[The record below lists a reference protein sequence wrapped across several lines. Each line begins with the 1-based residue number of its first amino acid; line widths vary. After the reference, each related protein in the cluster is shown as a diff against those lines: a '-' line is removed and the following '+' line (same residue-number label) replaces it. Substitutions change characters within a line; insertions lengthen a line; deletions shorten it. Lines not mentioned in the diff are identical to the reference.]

1 MKSMKSSKRQ
11 KYVLIITF
19 LIIPLF
25 LLVFFTLYPMTV
37 IIINSFT
44 NWNGLSTPDE
54 FVGLDNYVRI
64 LTTQKYWNVFRT
76 ASYYLVAGFIQ
87 QVLALFFA
95 TIVSKPLHGSGF
107 FKGTIFFPYIMN
119 GVAVTFIFFMF
130 FSIGGGMDT
139 ILSLLGLDTLTQ
151 KWIADP
157 KLVNITL
164 ASIHLWK
171 NIGYSFVVYLGSMQ
185 SIPGDLYEAA
195 SIDGANEWQKF
206 WSITF
211 PGIKMIIGL
220 LVTFAVVGSVA
231 VFDIPFIL
239 TKGQNGTNTFTTT
252 LLETAFTYNLYGVAC
267 AMAVLLILFVMVV
280 MLAKNII
287 FREED

>member
-1 MKSMKSSKRQ
+1 MQSYKRQ
-11 KYVLIITF
+11 KHILIVTF
-19 LIIPLF
+19 LIIPLS
-25 LLVFFTLYPMTV
+25 LLVFLTLYPVVV

-44 NWNGLSTPDE
+44 NWNGLSVPSE
-54 FVGLDNYVRI
+54 FVGLDNYIRI
-64 LTTQKYWNVFRT
+64 FTTQKYWNVFRT
-76 ASYYLVAGFIQ
+76 AGYYLAAGLIQ

-95 TIVSKPLHGSGF
+95 TLLSTPLRGSGF

-130 FSIGGGMDT
+130 FSVGGGMDT
-139 ILSLLGLDTLTQ
+139 ILSLFGLNGLIH

-157 KLVNITL
+157 KLVNGTL
-164 ASIHLWK
+164 ASINLWK
-171 NIGYSFVVYLGSMQ
+171 SIGYSFVVYVGSMQ
-185 SIPGDLYEAA
+185 SIPADLYEAA
-195 SIDGANEWQKF
+195 SIDGANQWKKF
-206 WSITF
+206 WNITF

-220 LVTFAVVGSVA
+220 LVTFSVVGSVA

-267 AMAVLLILFVMVV
+267 AMAVLLILFVLVV
-280 MLAKNII
+280 MVLKNII
-287 FREED
+287 FKEED